1 MECVWK
7 CRRPFC
13 LGLKEL
19 MIIAWCSEK
28 SVSHFIKKIRVYRS
42 IIPCFITFLCI
53 NIQDPAMNCHLRSTN
68 VTYDKH
74 WSFTINHRPLP
85 KSVNTKPTWSV
96 TINMAIF
103 SMASIWHTSAY
114 EIWISMWTIHGPEL
128 FPTQTAASWDTS
140 PLIDWTV

>member
-1 MECVWK
+1 MRLKMPSAILSRSQGINDNCLMFWK
-7 CRRPFC
+7 
-13 LGLKEL
+13 
-19 MIIAWCSEK
+19 
-28 SVSHFIKKIRVYRS
+28 VSITFHKKIRVYRS

-53 NIQDPAMNCHLRSTN
+53 NIQDPEMNCHLRSTN